1 MQGHLSTEHGQVPI
15 LFIKFL
21 YFRNK
26 WDCLQFLRVVY

>member
-1 MQGHLSTEHGQVPI
+1 MQGHLSARGGQVLT